1 MRGENARRGAAR
13 PGNAWRIFWW
23 ILLIVYVCVIY
34 GHSLTPADL
43 SSQESGFVLRVCRGV
58 LAGLGLES
66 AWLTEHMVRKTAHFV
81 EYAGLGVLLAVNF
94 RPWKGAGRPAPC
106 GFWTRIRGAL
116 ELALAVPFV
125 DETIQLFVEGRSGQ
139 ISDVWLDMSGALCGL
154 AAACLLGMGLKRR
167 ELP

>member
-13 PGNAWRIFWW
+13 PGNAWRIFGW

-94 RPWKGAGRPAPC
+94 RPWKGAGRPAPR

-116 ELALAVPFV
+116 ELALAVPFG

-139 ISDVWLDMSGALCGL
+139 ISDVWLDLAGALCGL
-154 AAACLLGMGLKRR
+154 GAACLLGLRLRGR
-167 ELP
+167 ELS

>member
-13 PGNAWRIFWW
+13 PGNAWRI
-23 ILLIVYVCVIY
+23 IGRLLLIVYVCVIY

-94 RPWKGAGRPAPC
+94 RPWKGAGRPAPG
-106 GFWTRIRGAL
+106 GFWPRVRGAL
-116 ELALAVPFV
+116 ELALAVPFG

>member
-13 PGNAWRIFWW
+13 PGNAWRIFGWL
-23 ILLIVYVCVIY
+23 LLIVYVCVIY

-43 SSQESGFVLRVCRGV
+43 SCQESGFVLRVCRGV

-116 ELALAVPFV
+116 ELALAVPVV

>member
-23 ILLIVYVCVIY
+23 ILLIVYACVIY

-81 EYAGLGVLLAVNF
+81 GYAGLGVLLAVNF

-139 ISDVWLDMSGALCGL
+139 ISNVWLDMSGALWGL
-154 AAACLLGMGLKRR
+154 AAACLLGRGVKRG

>member
-13 PGNAWRIFWW
+13 PGNAWRIFGW

-94 RPWKGAGRPAPC
+94 RPWRGPAPG
-106 GFWTRIRGAL
+106 GFWPRVRGAL
-116 ELALAVPFV
+116 ELALAVPLV

-139 ISDVWLDMSGALCGL
+139 ISDVWLDLAGALCGL
-154 AAACLLGMGLKRR
+154 GAACLLGLRLRGR
-167 ELP
+167 ELS

>member
-13 PGNAWRIFWW
+13 PGNAWRIFGWL
-23 ILLIVYVCVIY
+23 LLIVYVCVIY

-58 LAGLGLES
+58 LAGLGLEF